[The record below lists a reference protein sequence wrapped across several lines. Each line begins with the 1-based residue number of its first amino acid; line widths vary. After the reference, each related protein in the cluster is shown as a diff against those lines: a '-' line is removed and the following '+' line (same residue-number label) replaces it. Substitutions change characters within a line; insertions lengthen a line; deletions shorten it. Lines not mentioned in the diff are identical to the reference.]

1 MNPTLQIL
9 ASGSSANCYVV
20 SVGNEKLI
28 IECGVK
34 PKEVLK
40 ALNYEVSKVGALI
53 CSHR

>member
-1 MNPTLQIL
+1 MTPTLQIL
-9 ASGSSANCYVV
+9 ASGSFANCYVIDTPD
-20 SVGNEKLI
+20 EKLI
-28 IECGVK
+28 IEAGVK

>member
-1 MNPTLQIL
+1 MTPTLQIL
-9 ASGSSANCYVV
+9 ASGSSENCYIVNA
-20 SVGNEKLI
+20 GDEKLI
-28 IECGVK
+28 IEAGVK